1 MALTHHYIVNK
12 VCGIP
17 LENYSLVGDD
27 LLIRGERIYFD
38 RYINFMKDIGMEV
51 NIHKTIIS
59 EDENNI
65 NIEFARNYIINNI
78 SIDPIKYGT
87 LFA

>member
-38 RYINFMKDIGMEV
+38 KYINFMKDIGMEV